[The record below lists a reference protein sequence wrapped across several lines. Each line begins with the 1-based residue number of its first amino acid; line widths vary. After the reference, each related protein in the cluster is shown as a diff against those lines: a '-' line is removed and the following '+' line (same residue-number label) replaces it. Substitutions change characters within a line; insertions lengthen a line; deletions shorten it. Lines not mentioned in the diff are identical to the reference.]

1 MRHHHPGTAD
11 RDHGASLMGLL
22 DEIREQPEVI
32 TRTMEANREPA
43 SRVAALALGCTHAVI
58 AARGTSDN
66 AGRYAQYVWGTRNQL
81 SVGLTTPSLF
91 SVYDR
96 PPRLEGAL
104 VVGISQSGESPDI
117 VSVLEE
123 GRAQQSPTVAI
134 TNEPDSPLA
143 DFADVVIDLRAGE
156 ETAVAATKTYT
167 AQLAAVALISNAM
180 SGHGEGLDMV
190 STSVARSLDQDDLLA
205 DLAATRSRMEHCVVL
220 GRGFNQATA
229 FEWALKIQEL
239 TYAVAQPFS
248 TADFLHG
255 PIAVLEPGY
264 PVLAV
269 AASGPAIDDVLDVL
283 RRCSEAGADLLV
295 VGNDRRL
302 ADLTDDT
309 VGIDPAVEEWLS
321 PIPAIVIGQLFA
333 YHLTLAK
340 GLDPEQPRGLRKVT
354 RTT

>member
-1 MRHHHPGTAD
+1 
-11 RDHGASLMGLL
+11 MGLL
-22 DEIREQPEVI
+22 EEIREQPEVI
-32 TRTMEANREPA
+32 ARTTTVNAEPA
-43 SRVAALALGCTHAVI
+43 QRVAELASGCTHAVI

-66 AGRYAQYVWGTRNQL
+66 AGRYAQYVWGTRNGL

-117 VSVLEE
+117 VSVLQE
-123 GRAQQSPTVAI
+123 GREQGRPTVAI

-143 DFADVVIDLRAGE
+143 DVADVVIDLDAGE
-156 ETAVAATKTYT
+156 ERAVAATKTYT
-167 AQLAAVALISNAM
+167 AQLTVVALISEAM
-180 SGHGEGLDMV
+180 SGATGTIEGIP
-190 STSVARSLDQDDLLA
+190 SLVEHALRQESR
-205 DLAATRSRMEHCVVL
+205 AAETAMAHAAMEYCAVL

-229 FEWALKIQEL
+229 FEWALKLQEL
-239 TYAVAQPFS
+239 TQVVAQPFS

-269 AASGPAIDDVLDVL
+269 AARGPAIDDVIDVL
-283 RRCSEAGADLLV
+283 RRCKEAGASLV
-295 VGNDRRL
+295 AIGNDTRL
-302 ADLTDDT
+302 AEIAPGALELEPE
-309 VGIDPAVEEWLS
+309 IDEWLS
-321 PIPAIVIGQLFA
+321 PIPAVVLGQLFA

-340 GLDPEQPRGLRKVT
+340 GLDPEQPRGLHKVT

>member
-1 MRHHHPGTAD
+1 MA
-11 RDHGASLMGLL
+11 LL
-22 DEIREQPEVI
+22 DEIREQPEVLA
-32 TRTMEANREPA
+32 RTAAVNAEPA
-43 SRVAALALGCTHAVI
+43 QRVAGLAKGCTHAVI

-66 AGRYAQYVWGTRNQL
+66 AGRYAQYVWGTRNGL

-96 PPRLEGAL
+96 PPRLDGAL

-123 GRAQQSPTVAI
+123 GREQGRPTVTI

-143 DFADVVIDLRAGE
+143 EIADVVIDLDAGE
-156 ETAVAATKTYT
+156 ERAVAATKTYT
-167 AQLAAVALISNAM
+167 AQLTAVALISEAM
-180 SGHGEGLDMV
+180 SGTGASLEGLPSLV
-190 STSVARSLDQDDLLA
+190 EHALDQEGP
-205 DLAATRSRMEHCVVL
+205 AAESAAAQAGIEYCAVL

-229 FEWALKIQEL
+229 FEWALKLQEL
-239 TYAVAQPFS
+239 TQVVAQPFS

-269 AASGPAIDDVLDVL
+269 AARGPAIEDVIDVL
-283 RRCSEAGADLLV
+283 RRCKDAGAPLV
-295 VGNDRRL
+295 VIGNDARL
-302 ADLTDDT
+302 AELDSGNLEF
-309 VGIDPAVEEWLS
+309 DPEVDEWLS
-321 PIPAIVIGQLFA
+321 PIPAAVLGQLFA

-340 GLDPEQPRGLRKVT
+340 GLDPEQPRGLHKVT

>member
-1 MRHHHPGTAD
+1 
-11 RDHGASLMGLL
+11 MGLL
-22 DEIREQPEVI
+22 EEIREQPDVI
-32 TRTMEANREPA
+32 ARTAMVNADPA
-43 SRVAALALGCTHAVI
+43 QRVAELASGCTHAVI

-66 AGRYAQYVWGTRNQL
+66 AGRYAQYVWGTRNGL

-96 PPRLEGAL
+96 PPRLVGAL

-123 GRAQQSPTVAI
+123 GREQGRPTVAI

-143 DFADVVIDLRAGE
+143 DTADVVIDLHAGE
-156 ETAVAATKTYT
+156 ERAVAATKTYT
-167 AQLAAVALISNAM
+167 AQLTVVALISEAM
-180 SGHGEGLDMV
+180 SGETG
-190 STSVARSLDQDDLLA
+190 SLDGLA
-205 DLAATRSRMEHCVVL
+205 SLVERALGREGRAAEAAAAQAGIEYCAVL

-229 FEWALKIQEL
+229 FEWALKLQEL
-239 TYAVAQPFS
+239 TQAVAQPFS

-264 PVLAV
+264 PVLAI
-269 AASGPAIDDVLDVL
+269 AARGPAIDDVIEVL
-283 RRCSEAGADLLV
+283 QRCKQAGASLV
-295 VGNDRRL
+295 VIGNDTRL
-302 ADLTDDT
+302 ADLAPGALELEPEVD
-309 VGIDPAVEEWLS
+309 EWLS
-321 PIPAIVIGQLFA
+321 PIPAVVLGQLFA

-340 GLDPEQPRGLRKVT
+340 GLDPEQPRGLHKVT

>member
-1 MRHHHPGTAD
+1 
-11 RDHGASLMGLL
+11 MGLL

-32 TRTMEANREPA
+32 ARTTSVNAGPA
-43 SRVAALALGCTHAVI
+43 AQVAELASGCTHAVI

-66 AGRYAQYVWGTRNQL
+66 AGRYAQYVWGTRNGL

-96 PPRLEGAL
+96 PPRLDGAL

-117 VSVLEE
+117 VSVLDE
-123 GRAQQSPTVAI
+123 GMRQGRPTVAI

-143 DFADVVIDLRAGE
+143 DVADVVIDLHAGE
-156 ETAVAATKTYT
+156 EKAVAATKTYT
-167 AQLAAVALISNAM
+167 AQLAVVALISEAM
-180 SGHGEGLDMV
+180 AGDTGTLDV
-190 STSVARSLDQDDLLA
+190 LPILVEHALAQDSRAAEAASTHKG
-205 DLAATRSRMEHCVVL
+205 MEVCAVL

-229 FEWALKIQEL
+229 FEWALKLQEL
-239 TYAVAQPFS
+239 TQVVAQPFS

-264 PVLAV
+264 PVLAI
-269 AASGPAIDDVLDVL
+269 AARGPAIDDVVDVL
-283 RRCSEAGADLLV
+283 DRCSQAGASLV
-295 VGNDRRL
+295 IIGNDRRL
-302 ADLTDDT
+302 
-309 VGIDPAVEEWLS
+309 VEMAPGVLELGPEVDEWLS
-321 PIPAIVIGQLFA
+321 PIPAAVLGQLFA
-333 YHLTLAK
+333 YHLTVAK

>member
-1 MRHHHPGTAD
+1 
-11 RDHGASLMGLL
+11 MGLL
-22 DEIREQPEVI
+22 EEIREQPEVI
-32 TRTMEANREPA
+32 ARTTTVNAEPA
-43 SRVAALALGCTHAVI
+43 QQVAGLASGCTHAVI
-58 AARGTSDN
+58 AARGISDN
-66 AGRYAQYVWGTRNQL
+66 AGRYAQYVWGTRNGL

-123 GRAQQSPTVAI
+123 GREQGRPTVAI

-143 DFADVVIDLRAGE
+143 EMADVVIDLDAGE
-156 ETAVAATKTYT
+156 ERAVAATKTYT
-167 AQLAAVALISNAM
+167 AQLTVVALISEAM
-180 SGHGEGLDMV
+180 SGASGTLEGLP
-190 STSVARSLDQDDLLA
+190 SLVEHALRQESRTA
-205 DLAATRSRMEHCVVL
+205 ETATEHAGMEYCAVL

-229 FEWALKIQEL
+229 FEWALKLQEL
-239 TYAVAQPFS
+239 TQVVAQPFS

-269 AASGPAIDDVLDVL
+269 AARGPAIDDVIEVL
-283 RRCSEAGADLLV
+283 RRCKEAGASLV
-295 VGNDRRL
+295 AIGNDARL
-302 ADLTDDT
+302 AEIAPRALELETE
-309 VGIDPAVEEWLS
+309 IEEWLS
-321 PIPAIVIGQLFA
+321 PIPAAVLGQLFA

-340 GLDPEQPRGLRKVT
+340 DLDPEQPRGLHKVT

>member
-1 MRHHHPGTAD
+1 
-11 RDHGASLMGLL
+11 MGLL
-22 DEIREQPEVI
+22 EEIREQPDVI
-32 TRTMEANREPA
+32 ARTAMVNADPA
-43 SRVAALALGCTHAVI
+43 QRVAELASGCTHAVI

-66 AGRYAQYVWGTRNQL
+66 AGRYAQYVWGTRNGL

-96 PPRLEGAL
+96 PPRLVGAL

-123 GRAQQSPTVAI
+123 GREQGRPTVAI

-143 DFADVVIDLRAGE
+143 DTADVVIDLHAGE
-156 ETAVAATKTYT
+156 ERAVAATKTYT
-167 AQLAAVALISNAM
+167 AQLTVVALISEAM
-180 SGHGEGLDMV
+180 SGETGSLEGL
-190 STSVARSLDQDDLLA
+190 ASLVEHALGQEGR
-205 DLAATRSRMEHCVVL
+205 AAEAAAAQAGIEYCAVL

-229 FEWALKIQEL
+229 FEWALKLQEL
-239 TYAVAQPFS
+239 TQAVAQPFS

-264 PVLAV
+264 PVLAI
-269 AASGPAIDDVLDVL
+269 AARGPAIDDVIEVL
-283 RRCSEAGADLLV
+283 QRCKQAGASLV
-295 VGNDRRL
+295 VIGNDTRL
-302 ADLTDDT
+302 ADLAPGALELEPEVD
-309 VGIDPAVEEWLS
+309 EWLS
-321 PIPAIVIGQLFA
+321 PIPAVVLGQLFA

-340 GLDPEQPRGLRKVT
+340 GLDPEQPRGLHKVT